1 MAPEMKAAR
10 MHYEALMRELES
22 LGIGM
27 EAFLEQMEEAKG
39 MESPEMEEE
48 GEGSEEEK
56 APGPMHGERG
66 KLAIIV
72 ARMKNRMKE

>member
-1 MAPEMKAAR
+1 MAPEMKKAR
-10 MHYEALMRELES
+10 MHYEALMKELEM

-27 EAFLEQMEEAKG
+27 EAFLEQMEEEKQTEA
-39 MESPEMEEE
+39 PEMEED
-48 GEGSEEEK
+48 GEEEEPMK
-56 APGPMHGERG
+56 GPMAGERG